1 MRISAHHFKIV
12 DKEKGHPESLV
23 LKYNSWEITENIEVR
38 KVNISASCAEK
49 HDLVLFAYVE
59 IFCHVCVGFYD

>member
-49 HDLVLFAYVE
+49 HDWVLL
-59 IFCHVCVGFYD
+59 HM